1 MLGGQVYPA
10 PPCAYESHGHT
21 DHHSFIFIYP
31 YGWGGGKRPKD
42 GQLVVPTQSSER
54 YDMRKK
60 TRNRT
65 KKKQKKRKGRKT
77 RKRKR

>member
-1 MLGGQVYPA
+1 MYYVVHYVNI
-10 PPCAYESHGHT
+10 
-21 DHHSFIFIYP
+21 HSFFIYP

-65 KKKQKKRKGRKT
+65 KKNRKKERKEDEEEK
-77 RKRKR
+77 KVNAYK